1 MDDNILLIYG
11 SYMLH
16 SDYQV
21 EESDIDP
28 WYL

>member
-11 SYMLH
+11 SYMLY